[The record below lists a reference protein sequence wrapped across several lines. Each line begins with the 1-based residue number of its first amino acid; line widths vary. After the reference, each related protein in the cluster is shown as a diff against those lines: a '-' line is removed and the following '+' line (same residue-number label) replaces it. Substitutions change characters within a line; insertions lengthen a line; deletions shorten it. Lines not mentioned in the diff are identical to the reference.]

1 MTMYG
6 VDVYS
11 GSDDR
16 IIRDSHAQVVVVK
29 ATQGTTYVNPKAN
42 HQYELA
48 KSLGKLVGTYHYASG
63 GDPAAEAQFFIKNV
77 KGWVGEAVLVL
88 DWEKYQNSAFGDSS
102 WSRRFVDEV
111 HRLTGVWPLV
121 YVSESV
127 IPQVAN
133 TANDC
138 GLWVAKYASMTWH
151 SWTVPDMP
159 VKTAPWG
166 TYTMWQFT
174 GDDMDR
180 NIINTDAEGW
190 KRLAKGSGKVT
201 PAPAPKPQ
209 PRPQTK
215 NTWVDD
221 LGVTWYKETGSFTIT
236 DPMGIWLRWGATV
249 KSTKIAALPRGS
261 VVKYDAYCYSGGYVW
276 IRQPRGN
283 GQYGYLPTGE
293 AKGSKRLN
301 YWGVFK

>member
-16 IIRDSHAQVVVVK
+16 IIRDSHAQVVIVK

-48 KSLGKLVGTYHYASG
+48 KSLGKLVGTYHYAGG
-63 GDPAAEAQFFIKNV
+63 GDPVAEAQFFIKNV
-77 KGWVGEAVLVL
+77 KNWVGEAVLVL
-88 DWEKYQNSAFGDSS
+88 DWEKYQNGAFGDSS

-133 TANDC
+133 CAKDC

-159 VKTAPWG
+159 VKTALWG

-180 NIINTDAEGW
+180 NVINTDAEGW

-209 PRPQTK
+209 PRPQAK

>member
-1 MTMYG
+1 
-6 VDVYS
+6 
-11 GSDDR
+11 
-16 IIRDSHAQVVVVK
+16 
-29 ATQGTTYVNPKAN
+29 
-42 HQYELA
+42 
-48 KSLGKLVGTYHYASG
+48 
-63 GDPAAEAQFFIKNV
+63 
-77 KGWVGEAVLVL
+77 
-88 DWEKYQNSAFGDSS
+88 
-102 WSRRFVDEV
+102 
-111 HRLTGVWPLV
+111 
-121 YVSESV
+121 
-127 IPQVAN
+127 
-133 TANDC
+133 
-138 GLWVAKYASMTWH
+138 
-151 SWTVPDMP
+151 MP
-159 VKTAPWG
+159 VKTTPWG

-180 NIINTDAEGW
+180 NLINVDAEGW
-190 KRLAKGSGKVT
+190 KRLAKGNGKVT

-209 PRPQTK
+209 PRPQAK

-293 AKGSKRLN
+293 AKGNKRVN
-301 YWGVFK
+301 YWGTFK

>member
-16 IIRDSHAQVVVVK
+16 IIRDSHAQVVIVK

-48 KSLGKLVGTYHYASG
+48 KSLGKLVGTYHYAGG
-63 GDPAAEAQFFIKNV
+63 GDPVAEAQFFIKNV

-88 DWEKYQNSAFGDSS
+88 DWEKYQNGSFGDSS

-127 IPQVAN
+127 IPQVASC
-133 TANDC
+133 AKDC

-209 PRPQTK
+209 PQPQAK

>member
-16 IIRDSHAQVVVVK
+16 IIRDSHAQVVIVK

-48 KSLGKLVGTYHYASG
+48 KSLGKLVGTYHYAGG
-63 GDPAAEAQFFIKNV
+63 GDPVAEAQFFIKNI
-77 KGWVGEAVLVL
+77 KNWVGEAVLVL
-88 DWEKYQNSAFGDSS
+88 DWEKYQNGAFGDSS

-133 TANDC
+133 CAKDC

-201 PAPAPKPQ
+201 PAPEPNPQ
-209 PRPQTK
+209 PRPQAK